1 MTKYRFDW
9 KDIIFGTIEIE
20 ANCGR
25 DAEDLLMS
33 MDLNDLLK
41 NSQHNAAGNKREIRF
56 ADAGDHF
63 QNLDK
68 DDWDKL
74 KENL

>member
-1 MTKYRFDW
+1 M
-9 KDIIFGTIEIE
+9 
-20 ANCGR
+20 N
-25 DAEDLLMS
+25 

-41 NSQHNAAGNKREIRF
+41 NSQHNALSNKLEIRF

-68 DDWDKL
+68 DDWDNL
-74 KENL
+74 KGNL